1 VKKTILMLLLLIPAA
16 GLLAQA
22 VSDTDVIARS
32 GDVTITKA
40 ELEMAVESLPAEY
53 QQYAEGPGKRS
64 FAEDLLRM
72 KMLADAAEK
81 SGLAAEP
88 KVRMQL
94 ALARANTLANAQIER
109 LSDQIEINEERV
121 KALYEERKGELDR
134 ARARHILIAFEG
146 SPAAGDEA
154 LSEEEARA
162 KAERLRARIEAGED
176 FAEIAREESEDHGSA
191 ARGGDLGTFSRGRM
205 VPEFEEAVFSAEAG
219 EVTPVVRTQFGYH
232 VIQVQERGPTPI
244 EEVREQLE
252 NELRQR
258 GLQDA
263 LESLQEGAEV
273 QLDEAYFGNGGE
285 SDER

>member
-22 VSDTDVIARS
+22 ASDTDVIARS

-72 KMLADAAEK
+72 KLLANAAEK
-81 SGLAAEP
+81 SGLANEP
-88 KVRMQL
+88 KVRTQL

-109 LSDQIEINEERV
+109 MNDEIAIDQERV
-121 KALYEERKGELDR
+121 KALYEGRMSQLER
-134 ARARHILIAFEG
+134 ASARHILIAFEG
-146 SPAAGDEA
+146 SPAAGDNA
-154 LSEEEARA
+154 PPEEEARV
-162 KAERLRARIEAGED
+162 KAENLRARIEAGED
-176 FAEIAREESEDHGSA
+176 FAEIAREESDDHGSA

-219 EVTPVVRTQFGYH
+219 ELVPVVRTQFGYH
-232 VIQVQERGPTPI
+232 VVQVQERGPIPI

-252 NELRQR
+252 SELRQR
-258 GLQDA
+258 ILQEA

-273 QLDEAYFGNGGE
+273 QLDETYFGSDGE
-285 SDER
+285 SEE